1 MKTSIEGRALAIT
14 AGGLF
19 AVGTLGILLEDV
31 IMHSAPFTLKHALT
45 VVVVAG
51 TIMVGHLAAGARS
64 AGHWGAVAGFGVLFL
79 AGTLLTVYSSVG
91 RQAEHT
97 MIASAEVQAAELAR
111 ARATK
116 GLGEAETML
125 ADAQR
130 ELARECKTG
139 RGKRCEGIKA
149 TVDVYD
155 AAVRGHKAEL
165 ERLGPA
171 KVAVPEAKRAGE
183 LAAVFGADP
192 VKVEAAMVLLIPF
205 LTTLFLELGAI
216 ICLGYGFR
224 PSRKIA
230 NDNRPSVRDTEQ
242 TSFPIDP
249 DGGSRKRV
257 FTRNEAQAD
266 VISLVERR
274 KPIPSQDD
282 LADRWNVTKSCVSKW
297 LTLWEEDGLIQR
309 ESLGRCKT
317 VRAA

>member
-1 MKTSIEGRALAIT
+1 MKTNSTEGQALAIT

-31 IMHSAPFTLKHALT
+31 ILHSAAFNSKHALT

-64 AGHWGAVAGFGVLFL
+64 GKHWGAVAGFGALFL

-97 MIASAEVQAAELAR
+97 MIASAEVQAADLAR
-111 ARATK
+111 ARAFK
-116 GLGEAETML
+116 GLSEAETML

-139 RGKRCEGIKA
+139 KGRKCEGIKA

-192 VKVEAAMVLLIPF
+192 VKVEAAMILVIPF

-224 PSRKIA
+224 PSRRVTA
-230 NDNRPSVRDTEQ
+230 NDNAQ
-242 TSFPIDP
+242 TSFVIPEPLPPARAFEPEIK
-249 DGGSRKRV
+249 GNNVIEWAKA
-257 FTRNEAQAD
+257 FQAAHG
-266 VISLVERR
+266 R
-274 KPIPSQDD
+274 KPRLDEAEMAFKGAEISRSTIYRR
-282 LADRWNVTKSCVSKW
+282 LK
-297 LTLWEEDGLIQR
+297 
-309 ESLGRCKT
+309 
-317 VRAA
+317 AA

>member
-1 MKTSIEGRALAIT
+1 MQHSTEGQALAIT

-19 AVGTLGILLEDV
+19 ALGTLGILLEDV
-31 IMHSAPFTLKHALT
+31 ILHSAPFTLKHALT

-51 TIMVGHLAAGARS
+51 TIMVGHLASGARS
-64 AGHWGAVAGFGVLFL
+64 ARHWGAVAGFGVLFL
-79 AGTLLTVYSSVG
+79 SGTLLTVYSSVG

-111 ARATK
+111 ARASK
-116 GLGEAETML
+116 GLTEAEAML

-139 RGKRCEGIKA
+139 KGRKCEGIRS

-192 VKVEAAMVLLIPF
+192 VKVEAAMVLVIPF

-224 PSRKIA
+224 PSRKAA
-230 NDNRPSVRDTEQ
+230 NDVEPFRAMDH
-242 TSFPIDP
+242 IDP
-249 DGGSRKRV
+249 LPPTKALVPEVKGGNVIEWAREFEKRNNRRPRLDEAEMAFKGYEISRS
-257 FTRNEAQAD
+257 T
-266 VISLVERR
+266 LYRR
-274 KPIPSQDD
+274 LK
-282 LADRWNVTKSCVSKW
+282 
-297 LTLWEEDGLIQR
+297 
-309 ESLGRCKT
+309 
-317 VRAA
+317 AA